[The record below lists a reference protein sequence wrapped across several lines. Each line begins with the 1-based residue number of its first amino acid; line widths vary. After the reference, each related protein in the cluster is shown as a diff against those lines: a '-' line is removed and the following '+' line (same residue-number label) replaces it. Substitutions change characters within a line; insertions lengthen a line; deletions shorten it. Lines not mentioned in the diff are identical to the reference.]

1 MENKQKKEKIQN
13 VKEEKRERIIKIIT
27 ACLITIL
34 ISMIG
39 FVGIYTQKQNQM
51 KNQIKDYYLSMD
63 LKGARI
69 LSIKPKEDKETI
81 IKDTEGNKIT
91 EELTDEQIT
100 EKGYTK
106 EEVNKNAE
114 KLTKENFEKTKTI
127 IQKRLKNMGI
137 ENYIIRLNEETGEI
151 FIELEENTETDTI
164 VSNIGPTGK
173 FEIQDSET
181 KEVLLDNSDIKL
193 VDVRY
198 NTAETGTDVY
208 LNIQFDKEGKN
219 KLTEITENYKTINT
233 TTENTTTENTTTKN
247 TTTENTT
254 TKNTTTENTTS
265 ESETTEAQKKVVIKI
280 DDEEVTTTSFDNI
293 IRTGSLQLTVGKSST
308 SRSKINE
315 NAKKANNIASTLSF
329 GNLPVDYEVSQN
341 EYILSN
347 ITTKKIQQ
355 LITIIAIIAVIGLI
369 ALMFRYKLTGVLSS
383 IAFIGFT
390 ALYLLLVRYANVIIT
405 LEGIFGIAVIL
416 VINYILTNKIAN
428 SNEKEKTAKE
438 VKKEYGKSWLKIIPI
453 CIISIVFSFARWTPI
468 ASLGMVMLWGLA
480 LSAVYQLFITIPLI
494 KINDKSNK

>member
-51 KNQIKDYYLSMD
+51 KNQIKDYDLSMD

-164 VSNIGPTGK
+164 VSNIGATGK

-233 TTENTTTENTTTKN
+233 TTENA
-247 TTTENTT
+247 
-254 TKNTTTENTTS
+254 TTENTTS

-390 ALYLLLVRYANVIIT
+390 ALYLLLVRYTNVIIT

-453 CIISIVFSFARWTPI
+453 GIISIVFSFARWTPI

>member
-27 ACLITIL
+27 ACLIAIL

-51 KNQIKDYYLSMD
+51 KNQIKDYDLSMD

-164 VSNIGPTGK
+164 VSNIGATGK

-233 TTENTTTENTTTKN
+233 TSENTTTKN
-247 TTTENTT
+247 TTTE
-254 TKNTTTENTTS
+254 NTTTENTTS

-480 LSAVYQLFITIPLI
+480 LSTVYQLFITIPLI

>member
-51 KNQIKDYYLSMD
+51 KNQIKDYDLSMD

-69 LSIKPKEDKETI
+69 LSIKPKEVKETI

-164 VSNIGPTGK
+164 VSNIGATGK

-233 TTENTTTENTTTKN
+233 TTENA
-247 TTTENTT
+247 
-254 TKNTTTENTTS
+254 TTENTTS

-369 ALMFRYKLTGVLSS
+369 ALMLRYKLTGVLSS

-390 ALYLLLVRYANVIIT
+390 ALYLLLVRYTNVIIT

>member
-51 KNQIKDYYLSMD
+51 KNQIKDYDLSMD

-164 VSNIGPTGK
+164 VSNIGATGK

-219 KLTEITENYKTINT
+219 KLTEITENYKTI
-233 TTENTTTENTTTKN
+233 
-247 TTTENTT
+247 
-254 TKNTTTENTTS
+254 NTTTENTTS

-369 ALMFRYKLTGVLSS
+369 ALMLRYKLTGVLSS

-480 LSAVYQLFITIPLI
+480 LSAVYQLFITIHLI

>member
-51 KNQIKDYYLSMD
+51 KNQIKDYDLSMD

-164 VSNIGPTGK
+164 VSNIGATGK

-219 KLTEITENYKTINT
+219 KLTEITENYKTI
-233 TTENTTTENTTTKN
+233 N

-369 ALMFRYKLTGVLSS
+369 ALMLRYKLTGVLSS

>member
-51 KNQIKDYYLSMD
+51 KNQIKDYDLSMD
-63 LKGARI
+63 LKGVRI

-164 VSNIGPTGK
+164 VSNIGTTGK

-219 KLTEITENYKTINT
+219 KLTEITENYKTI
-233 TTENTTTENTTTKN
+233 
-247 TTTENTT
+247 
-254 TKNTTTENTTS
+254 NTTTENTTS

-369 ALMFRYKLTGVLSS
+369 ALMLRYKLTGVLSS

-390 ALYLLLVRYANVIIT
+390 ALYLLLVRYTNVIIT

>member
-51 KNQIKDYYLSMD
+51 KNQIKDYDLSMD

-164 VSNIGPTGK
+164 VSNIGATGK

-233 TTENTTTENTTTKN
+233 TTENTTTKN
-247 TTTENTT
+247 TT
-254 TKNTTTENTTS
+254 KENTTS

-453 CIISIVFSFARWTPI
+453 CLISIVFSFARWTPI

>member
-51 KNQIKDYYLSMD
+51 KNQIKDYDLSMN

-100 EKGYTK
+100 EKGYKK

-164 VSNIGPTGK
+164 VSNIGATGK

-233 TTENTTTENTTTKN
+233 TSENTTTENTTT
-247 TTTENTT
+247 ENTA
-254 TKNTTTENTTS
+254 TENTTS

-369 ALMFRYKLTGVLSS
+369 ALMLRYKLTGVLSS

>member
-51 KNQIKDYYLSMD
+51 KNQIKDYDLSMD

-164 VSNIGPTGK
+164 VSNIGATGK

-233 TTENTTTENTTTKN
+233 TS
-247 TTTENTT
+247 
-254 TKNTTTENTTS
+254 ENTTS

-369 ALMFRYKLTGVLSS
+369 ALMLRYKLTGVLSS

>member
-1 MENKQKKEKIQN
+1 
-13 VKEEKRERIIKIIT
+13 
-27 ACLITIL
+27 
-34 ISMIG
+34 
-39 FVGIYTQKQNQM
+39 
-51 KNQIKDYYLSMD
+51 
-63 LKGARI
+63 
-69 LSIKPKEDKETI
+69 
-81 IKDTEGNKIT
+81 
-91 EELTDEQIT
+91 
-100 EKGYTK
+100 
-106 EEVNKNAE
+106 
-114 KLTKENFEKTKTI
+114 
-127 IQKRLKNMGI
+127 MGI

-164 VSNIGPTGK
+164 VSNIGATGK

-233 TTENTTTENTTTKN
+233 TTENATTEN

-254 TKNTTTENTTS
+254 SENTTS

-369 ALMFRYKLTGVLSS
+369 ALILRYKLTGVLSS

-390 ALYLLLVRYANVIIT
+390 ALYLLLVRYTNVIIT

-428 SNEKEKTAKE
+428 SNEKEKTTKE
-438 VKKEYGKSWLKIIPI
+438 VKKEYEKSWLKIIPI

>member
-27 ACLITIL
+27 ACLIAIL

-51 KNQIKDYYLSMD
+51 KNQIKDYDLSMD

-164 VSNIGPTGK
+164 VSNIGATGK

-233 TTENTTTENTTTKN
+233 TSENTTTKN
-247 TTTENTT
+247 TTTE
-254 TKNTTTENTTS
+254 NTTTENTTS

-453 CIISIVFSFARWTPI
+453 CIRSIVFSFARWTPI

>member
-51 KNQIKDYYLSMD
+51 KNQIKDYDLSMD

-164 VSNIGPTGK
+164 VSNIGATGK

-233 TTENTTTENTTTKN
+233 TTEN

-390 ALYLLLVRYANVIIT
+390 ALYLLLVRYTNVIIT

-428 SNEKEKTAKE
+428 SNEKEKTTKE

>member
-51 KNQIKDYYLSMD
+51 KNQIKDYDLSMD

-164 VSNIGPTGK
+164 VSNIGATGK

-233 TTENTTTENTTTKN
+233 TSENTTTKN
-247 TTTENTT
+247 TTTE
-254 TKNTTTENTTS
+254 NTTTENTTS

-369 ALMFRYKLTGVLSS
+369 ALMLRYKLTGVLSS

>member
-27 ACLITIL
+27 ACLIAIL

-51 KNQIKDYYLSMD
+51 KNQIKDYDLSMD

-164 VSNIGPTGK
+164 VSNIGATGK

-208 LNIQFDKEGKN
+208 LNIQ
-219 KLTEITENYKTINT
+219 L
-233 TTENTTTENTTTKN
+233 
-247 TTTENTT
+247 
-254 TKNTTTENTTS
+254 
-265 ESETTEAQKKVVIKI
+265 
-280 DDEEVTTTSFDNI
+280 
-293 IRTGSLQLTVGKSST
+293 
-308 SRSKINE
+308 
-315 NAKKANNIASTLSF
+315 
-329 GNLPVDYEVSQN
+329 
-341 EYILSN
+341 
-347 ITTKKIQQ
+347 
-355 LITIIAIIAVIGLI
+355 
-369 ALMFRYKLTGVLSS
+369 
-383 IAFIGFT
+383 
-390 ALYLLLVRYANVIIT
+390 
-405 LEGIFGIAVIL
+405 
-416 VINYILTNKIAN
+416 
-428 SNEKEKTAKE
+428 EKT
-438 VKKEYGKSWLKIIPI
+438 S
-453 CIISIVFSFARWTPI
+453 
-468 ASLGMVMLWGLA
+468 
-480 LSAVYQLFITIPLI
+480 
-494 KINDKSNK
+494 

>member
-51 KNQIKDYYLSMD
+51 KNQIKDYDLSMD

-114 KLTKENFEKTKTI
+114 KLAKENFEKTKTI

-164 VSNIGPTGK
+164 VSNIGATGK

-233 TTENTTTENTTTKN
+233 TTENATTENTTS
-247 TTTENTT
+247 
-254 TKNTTTENTTS
+254 ENTTS

-369 ALMFRYKLTGVLSS
+369 ALMLRYKLTGVLSS

-390 ALYLLLVRYANVIIT
+390 ALYLLLVRYVNVIIT

>member
-27 ACLITIL
+27 ACLIAIL

-51 KNQIKDYYLSMD
+51 KNQIKDYDLSMD

-164 VSNIGPTGK
+164 VSNIGATGK

-233 TTENTTTENTTTKN
+233 TTENATTEN

-254 TKNTTTENTTS
+254 SENTTS

>member
-51 KNQIKDYYLSMD
+51 KNQIKDYDLSMD

-164 VSNIGPTGK
+164 VSNIGATGK

-233 TTENTTTENTTTKN
+233 TTENATTENTTS
-247 TTTENTT
+247 
-254 TKNTTTENTTS
+254 ENTTS

-369 ALMFRYKLTGVLSS
+369 ALMLRYKLTGVLSS

>member
-27 ACLITIL
+27 ACLIAIL

-51 KNQIKDYYLSMD
+51 KNQIKDYDLSMD

-164 VSNIGPTGK
+164 VSNIGATGK

-233 TTENTTTENTTTKN
+233 TSENTTTKN
-247 TTTENTT
+247 TTTEH
-254 TKNTTTENTTS
+254 TTTENTTS
-265 ESETTEAQKKVVIKI
+265 ERETTQAQKKVVIKI

>member
-51 KNQIKDYYLSMD
+51 KNQIKDYDLSMD

-164 VSNIGPTGK
+164 VSNIGATGK

-219 KLTEITENYKTINT
+219 KLTEITENYKTI
-233 TTENTTTENTTTKN
+233 
-247 TTTENTT
+247 
-254 TKNTTTENTTS
+254 NTTTENTTS

-369 ALMFRYKLTGVLSS
+369 ALMLRYKLTGVLSS

-390 ALYLLLVRYANVIIT
+390 ALYLLLVRYTNVIIT

>member
-1 MENKQKKEKIQN
+1 MKNMENKQKKEKIQN

-51 KNQIKDYYLSMD
+51 KNQIKDYDLSMD

-164 VSNIGPTGK
+164 VSNIGATGK

-233 TTENTTTENTTTKN
+233 TTEN

-369 ALMFRYKLTGVLSS
+369 ALMLRYKLTGVLSS

>member
-27 ACLITIL
+27 ACLIAIL

-51 KNQIKDYYLSMD
+51 KNQIKDYDLSMD

-164 VSNIGPTGK
+164 VSNIGATGK

-233 TTENTTTENTTTKN
+233 TSENTTTKN
-247 TTTENTT
+247 TTTE
-254 TKNTTTENTTS
+254 NTTTENTTS

-383 IAFIGFT
+383 IGFIGFT

>member
-51 KNQIKDYYLSMD
+51 KNQIKDYDLSMD

-164 VSNIGPTGK
+164 VSNIGATGK

-233 TTENTTTENTTTKN
+233 TTENATTENTTT
-247 TTTENTT
+247 E
-254 TKNTTTENTTS
+254 NTTTENTTS

>member
-51 KNQIKDYYLSMD
+51 KNQIKDYDLSMD

-100 EKGYTK
+100 EKGYKK

-164 VSNIGPTGK
+164 VSNIGATGK

-233 TTENTTTENTTTKN
+233 TTENTTTENTTT
-247 TTTENTT
+247 ENTT
-254 TKNTTTENTTS
+254 SENTTS
-265 ESETTEAQKKVVIKI
+265 ESETTETQKKVVIKI

-369 ALMFRYKLTGVLSS
+369 ALMLRYKLTGVLSS

>member
-51 KNQIKDYYLSMD
+51 KNQIKDYDLSMD

-164 VSNIGPTGK
+164 VSNIGATGK

-233 TTENTTTENTTTKN
+233 TTENATTELFC
-247 TTTENTT
+247 
-254 TKNTTTENTTS
+254 
-265 ESETTEAQKKVVIKI
+265 KK
-280 DDEEVTTTSFDNI
+280 SF
-293 IRTGSLQLTVGKSST
+293 V
-308 SRSKINE
+308 
-315 NAKKANNIASTLSF
+315 
-329 GNLPVDYEVSQN
+329 
-341 EYILSN
+341 
-347 ITTKKIQQ
+347 
-355 LITIIAIIAVIGLI
+355 ITICKSFPDYLFLLI
-369 ALMFRYKLTGVLSS
+369 
-383 IAFIGFT
+383 
-390 ALYLLLVRYANVIIT
+390 
-405 LEGIFGIAVIL
+405 
-416 VINYILTNKIAN
+416 
-428 SNEKEKTAKE
+428 
-438 VKKEYGKSWLKIIPI
+438 
-453 CIISIVFSFARWTPI
+453 
-468 ASLGMVMLWGLA
+468 
-480 LSAVYQLFITIPLI
+480 
-494 KINDKSNK
+494 

>member
-51 KNQIKDYYLSMD
+51 KNQIKDYDLSMD

-100 EKGYTK
+100 EKGYKK

-164 VSNIGPTGK
+164 VSNIGATGK

-233 TTENTTTENTTTKN
+233 TSENTTTKN
-247 TTTENTT
+247 TTTE
-254 TKNTTTENTTS
+254 NTTTENTTS

-369 ALMFRYKLTGVLSS
+369 ALMLRYKLTGVLSS

>member
-51 KNQIKDYYLSMD
+51 KNQIKDYDLSMD

-164 VSNIGPTGK
+164 VSNIGATGK

-315 NAKKANNIASTLSF
+315 NAKNSKCSVSCESLMLDDISRSDTIPVNDIRTDEVQFSHEAKIGKISDKAIFYLMSRGLSEEDAKAMIVRGFAYPISKELPLEYAVEMNNLI
-329 GNLPVDYEVSQN
+329 NLE
-341 EYILSN
+341 
-347 ITTKKIQQ
+347 
-355 LITIIAIIAVIGLI
+355 
-369 ALMFRYKLTGVLSS
+369 
-383 IAFIGFT
+383 
-390 ALYLLLVRYANVIIT
+390 
-405 LEGIFGIAVIL
+405 LEG
-416 VINYILTNKIAN
+416 
-428 SNEKEKTAKE
+428 
-438 VKKEYGKSWLKIIPI
+438 
-453 CIISIVFSFARWTPI
+453 SI
-468 ASLGMVMLWGLA
+468 G
-480 LSAVYQLFITIPLI
+480 
-494 KINDKSNK
+494 

>member
-27 ACLITIL
+27 ACLIAIL

-51 KNQIKDYYLSMD
+51 KNQIKDYDLSMD

-164 VSNIGPTGK
+164 VSNIGATGK

-233 TTENTTTENTTTKN
+233 TSENTTTKN
-247 TTTENTT
+247 TTTE
-254 TKNTTTENTTS
+254 NTTTENTTS

>member
-51 KNQIKDYYLSMD
+51 KNQIKDYDLSMD

-164 VSNIGPTGK
+164 VSNIGATGK

-233 TTENTTTENTTTKN
+233 TTENATTEN

-254 TKNTTTENTTS
+254 SENTTS

>member
-27 ACLITIL
+27 ACLIAIL

-51 KNQIKDYYLSMD
+51 KNQIKDYDLSMD

-164 VSNIGPTGK
+164 VSNIGATGK

-233 TTENTTTENTTTKN
+233 TSENTTTKN
-247 TTTENTT
+247 TTTE
-254 TKNTTTENTTS
+254 NTTTENTTS

-369 ALMFRYKLTGVLSS
+369 ALMLRYKLTGVLSS

>member
-51 KNQIKDYYLSMD
+51 KNQIKDYDLSMD

-164 VSNIGPTGK
+164 VSNIGATGK

-355 LITIIAIIAVIGLI
+355 LITIIAIIAV
-369 ALMFRYKLTGVLSS
+369 LSS

>member
-51 KNQIKDYYLSMD
+51 KNQIKDYDLSMD

-164 VSNIGPTGK
+164 VSNIGATGK

-233 TTENTTTENTTTKN
+233 TSENTTTKN
-247 TTTENTT
+247 TT
-254 TKNTTTENTTS
+254 KENTTS

-369 ALMFRYKLTGVLSS
+369 ALMLRYKLTGVVSS

-390 ALYLLLVRYANVIIT
+390 ALYLLLVRYTNVIIT

-428 SNEKEKTAKE
+428 SNEKEKTTKE

>member
-51 KNQIKDYYLSMD
+51 KNQIKDYDLSMD

-164 VSNIGPTGK
+164 VSNIGATGK

-233 TTENTTTENTTTKN
+233 TTENA
-247 TTTENTT
+247 
-254 TKNTTTENTTS
+254 TTENTTS

-369 ALMFRYKLTGVLSS
+369 ALMLRYKLTGVLSS

-390 ALYLLLVRYANVIIT
+390 ALYLLLVRYVNVIIT

>member
-51 KNQIKDYYLSMD
+51 KNQIKDYDLSMD

-164 VSNIGPTGK
+164 VSNIGATGK

-219 KLTEITENYKTINT
+219 KLTEITENYKTI
-233 TTENTTTENTTTKN
+233 N

-369 ALMFRYKLTGVLSS
+369 ALMLRYKLTGVLSS

-390 ALYLLLVRYANVIIT
+390 ALYLLLVRYTNVIIT

>member
-51 KNQIKDYYLSMD
+51 KNQIKDYDLSMD

-164 VSNIGPTGK
+164 VSNIGATGK

-233 TTENTTTENTTTKN
+233 TSENTTTKN
-247 TTTENTT
+247 TTTE
-254 TKNTTTENTTS
+254 NTTTENTTS

-369 ALMFRYKLTGVLSS
+369 ALMLRYKLTGVLSS

-390 ALYLLLVRYANVIIT
+390 ALYLLLVRYTNVIIT

-416 VINYILTNKIAN
+416 AINYILTNKIAN

>member
-51 KNQIKDYYLSMD
+51 KNQIKDYDLSMD

-164 VSNIGPTGK
+164 VSNIGATGK

-233 TTENTTTENTTTKN
+233 TTENATTENTTS
-247 TTTENTT
+247 
-254 TKNTTTENTTS
+254 ENTTS

-341 EYILSN
+341 EYILS
-347 ITTKKIQQ
+347 KKIQQ

-369 ALMFRYKLTGVLSS
+369 ALMLRYKLTGVLSS

-390 ALYLLLVRYANVIIT
+390 ALYLLLVRYVNVIIT